1 MLSVSNVTEKKCLKC
16 FCFPEKSKVGMSTI
30 RPEISTIM
38 EESSILET
46 SKRSRRSD
54 DSTIAEAPAPK
65 TPRHSSSAHE
75 QQQNVSDIF
84 GQSVIEPQIDIPE
97 VPSLIHPQYEDD
109 GPPSIAPFSVG
120 PASVGPPSVGPVVCL
135 FSSWS
140 FLPNM
145 KK

>member
-1 MLSVSNVTEKKCLKC
+1 MQLIIGFFQFS
-16 FCFPEKSKVGMSTI
+16 EKSKIGMSTI

-54 DSTIAEAPAPK
+54 DPIPEAPTPK

-75 QQQNVSDIF
+75 QHPNVSDIF
-84 GQSVIEPQIDIPE
+84 GQSVLEPHIDLPE
-97 VPSLIHPQYEDD
+97 VPSLIHPHYEDD

-120 PASVGPPSVGPVVCL
+120 PASVGPPSVGPIVSCFLSYIMIL
-135 FSSWS
+135 FI
-140 FLPNM
+140 L
-145 KK
+145 